1 MELTDKMQETRVI
14 AVTEGVKLSAL
25 ATAVVVGSHVGL
37 SRYTSWYRS
46 VPAAPRRILAALVI
60 LGGFSF
66 GSHLSQANHVLENNR
81 RAGMR

>member
-1 MELTDKMQETRVI
+1 MELSEKMQETRVI
-14 AVTEGVKLSAL
+14 AVTEGVKLAAL
-25 ATAVVVGSHVGL
+25 ATALVAGSHAGL
-37 SRYTSWYRS
+37 SRYTTWYKG